1 MSLTL
6 IIPFLNEKKN
16 LIKFFKDIKKYKLQ
30 RKFEIIFVD
39 DGSSDGSFEL
49 VNKNKK
55 LIKKCKVIKN
65 KQNYGSHISMLIGLK
80 FVKTNFFIFYFIDQE
95 IDLYQIISLYKI
107 SRTKK
112 KSLILT
118 RYFDKEMNFY
128 SRLFWN
134 MFSFIYK
141 IKYKN
146 ICSLLINKNHF
157 FKNKSIKIKN
167 SSFIYLDLLK
177 NINLSKTTEKKIA
190 TKNRKIGRSN
200 WTLFKKIKLLLNLF
214 FFRSSNVKI
223 FMYLISI
230 LLVFETLYF
239 LLVLIVLEC
248 YFQISERKKINFK

>member
-16 LIKFFKDIKKYKLQ
+16 LIKFFKDIRNYKLEK
-30 RKFEIIFVD
+30 KFEIIFVD
-39 DGSSDGSFEL
+39 DGSSDDSFEL

-55 LIKKCKVIKN
+55 LIKKCKIIKN

-80 FVKTNFFIFYFIDQE
+80 FVKTNFFIFYYIDQE
-95 IDLYQIISLYKI
+95 IDLNQIIPLYKI
-107 SRTKK
+107 SKTKK
-112 KSLILT
+112 KTLILT
-118 RYFDKEMNFY
+118 RYSDREMNFY
-128 SRLFWN
+128 SRLFWK
-134 MFSFIYK
+134 MFSVIYN

-146 ICSLLINKNHF
+146 ICSLLVNKSHF
-157 FKNKSIKIKN
+157 FKTKNIKIKN

-177 NINLSKTTEKKIA
+177 NINLSKTVEKKIV
-190 TKNRKIGRSN
+190 TKNRKIGQSN

-214 FFRSSNVKI
+214 FFRSLNVKI

-230 LLVFETLYF
+230 LLVFKSFYF

-248 YFQISERKKINFK
+248 YFQISERKKIDFK